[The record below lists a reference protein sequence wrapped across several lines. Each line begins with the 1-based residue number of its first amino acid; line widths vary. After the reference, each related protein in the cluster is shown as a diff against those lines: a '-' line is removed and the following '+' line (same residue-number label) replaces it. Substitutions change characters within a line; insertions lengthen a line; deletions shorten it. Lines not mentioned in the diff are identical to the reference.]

1 MTTFRATLPS
11 VLTLVIALS
20 ACSHTAQ
27 DQTQWA
33 RAALARNTTLD
44 VVSSDPSANTLT
56 VRIKSTGETRTV
68 RVADL
73 IAALPSASLS
83 PQAPPLPTAP
93 PEPAAASVPE
103 TQNTADSS
111 AQTEPAQPSP
121 PPVVERA
128 AAPSG
133 RVLASGPGYSI
144 SDASSGLSTAPMPK
158 KGETLVSGPG
168 YSISDAGP
176 GTSPAASTQ
185 AASAPARAD
194 SPVDSPVRNVA
205 VEPRREPI
213 ICQGGRSL
221 RIDGKNF
228 EFDGDAISA
237 ENGCDLQITNSRIA
251 AKGVAVS
258 ARNASVRIE
267 NSVIDGSTGAAIL
280 ATDNAQVYA
289 QQTTFK
295 GVIRREDTADFH
307 DLGGNVGN

>member
-1 MTTFRATLPS
+1 
-11 VLTLVIALS
+11 
-20 ACSHTAQ
+20 
-27 DQTQWA
+27 
-33 RAALARNTTLD
+33 
-44 VVSSDPSANTLT
+44 
-56 VRIKSTGETRTV
+56 
-68 RVADL
+68 
-73 IAALPSASLS
+73 
-83 PQAPPLPTAP
+83 
-93 PEPAAASVPE
+93 
-103 TQNTADSS
+103 
-111 AQTEPAQPSP
+111 
-121 PPVVERA
+121 
-128 AAPSG
+128 
-133 RVLASGPGYSI
+133 
-144 SDASSGLSTAPMPK
+144 
-158 KGETLVSGPG
+158 
-168 YSISDAGP
+168 
-176 GTSPAASTQ
+176 
-185 AASAPARAD
+185 
-194 SPVDSPVRNVA
+194 VDSPVRNVA

-258 ARNASVRIE
+258 AHNASVRIE

>member
-1 MTTFRATLPS
+1 MTTFRATLPTA
-11 VLTLVIALS
+11 LTLIIALS

-44 VVSSDPSANTLT
+44 VLSSDSSVNTVT

-68 RVADL
+68 HVADV
-73 IAALPSASLS
+73 IAALPAASVS
-83 PQAPPLPTAP
+83 PAAQPLPTVP
-93 PEPAAASVPE
+93 PAPAAASVPE
-103 TQNTADSS
+103 TESTADSS

-121 PPVVERA
+121 PPVVERV

-144 SDASSGLSTAPMPK
+144 SDASSGLSTAPSPK

-168 YSISDAGP
+168 YSISAAGP
-176 GTSPAASTQ
+176 GTSAAAPTQ
-185 AASAPARAD
+185 AASAAAPA
-194 SPVDSPVRNVA
+194 DSPVRNVA

-258 ARNASVRIE
+258 AHNASVRIE

>member
-1 MTTFRATLPS
+1 MTTFRATLPA

-20 ACSHTAQ
+20 ACSHTGQ

-44 VVSSDPSANTLT
+44 VVSSDPSANTVT
-56 VRIKSTGETRTV
+56 VRSKSTGETRTV

-73 IAALPSASLS
+73 IAALPTAPVS
-83 PQAPPLPTAP
+83 PAPQPLPTVP
-93 PEPAAASVPE
+93 PAPAAA
-103 TQNTADSS
+103 ADSTAPAASS
-111 AQTEPAQPSP
+111 ALQAQSAADPSAEAEPTQPLP
-121 PPVVERA
+121 PAAVERV
-128 AAPSG
+128 AAPAG

-144 SDASSGLSTAPMPK
+144 SDASSRLSTAPLPK

-176 GTSPAASTQ
+176 GTSAAASTQ
-185 AASAPARAD
+185 AESAAAAA
-194 SPVDSPVRNVA
+194 DSPVRNVA

-213 ICQGGRSL
+213 ICQGGRFL

-258 ARNASVRIE
+258 AHNASVRIE

-295 GVIRREDTADFH
+295 GVIRREDH
-307 DLGGNVGN
+307 GGLP